1 MKILPILQNQ
11 FDTLLAFDA
20 SSRDLDNGI
29 INSAFAML
37 YKDFVKLYIYY
48 QAAII
53 RLLELYFKI
62 NQVKRAQ
69 ELLQGYKKFLVRM
82 DKVSDFMRVI
92 DSVGIDKSDMP
103 NLSRSPS
110 LPLSVLEKYLANLES
125 AISRYVLKSNY
136 ILAGFL

>member
-1 MKILPILQNQ
+1 MQSDQLMKILPILQNQ

-20 SSRDLDNGI
+20 SSRDLNNGI

-37 YKDFVKLYIYY
+37 YKDFVKLYICY

-53 RLLELYFKI
+53 RLLELYFKTT
-62 NQVKRAQ
+62 QVKRAQ
-69 ELLQGYKKFLVRM
+69 EFLHAYKKFLVRM

-110 LPLSVLEKYLANLES
+110 LPLSAIEKYLANLES
-125 AISRYVLKSNY
+125 ATLR
-136 ILAGFL
+136 